1 MTRKI
6 KTNNEK
12 LFKIF
17 GASIHTQVILFFY
30 RNRDFF
36 GTLSDI
42 ARALDLCHASVK
54 RVVDDLAEVGILV
67 KSKIGPS
74 IVVRFN
80 FKNPLTKPLLEFL
93 EKIHSHDEVEKIE
106 FKR

>member
-1 MTRKI
+1 MKRKI
-6 KTNNEK
+6 KTNNEV

-17 GASIHTQVILFFY
+17 GVDIHTHVILFLY
-30 RNRDFF
+30 QNRDFF

-80 FKNPLTKPLLEFL
+80 LESPLTKPLLEFL
-93 EKIHSHDEVEKIE
+93 EKIHSHEEVDKIE